1 MKSLYIIK
9 NGTNNYSIDRGDDSA
24 SGEVIMTMRK
34 TTFGWNIE
42 CTELDHWD
50 STKDTTFFW
59 VAATAR
65 EAFEDCKHYVRYLER
80 RRAVL
85 KRNVVIKRA

>member
-1 MKSLYIIK
+1 MKSLHIIK
-9 NGTNNYSIDRGDDSA
+9 NGTNNYSIDHGSDSA

-42 CTELDHWD
+42 CTELNHWD
-50 STKDTTFFW
+50 MAKNTTFFW
-59 VAATAR
+59 IATTAR
-65 EAFEDCKHYVRYLER
+65 EAFEDCKHCIRYIER

-85 KRNVVIKRA
+85 NRAVVKRA